1 MIVELAEAACKQ
13 LDELD
18 TLEIAKN
25 EASDINAT
33 LKELADVKS
42 KAIELSELCLL
53 LSDRLP
59 LREIQSVEIPKIL
72 KSVQDSHT
80 KFTRDRE
87 RRQVL
92 PLRDIATKL
101 QIQVQKIE
109 GLWRKYAEGLIN
121 PHFEMLELVRIL
133 PEVREHEAT
142 LNGLKSR
149 LQHYAAIM
157 PRTQAELIDFD
168 EKFTRLRTRLVNL
181 ENLHPEVKSFLRK
194 AYNHQATIADLTD
207 EVLRW
212 CRQGEHAKVFRID
225 FVS

>member
-1 MIVELAEAACKQ
+1 MIVELAKVACRQ

-18 TLEIAKN
+18 TLEVAKK

-42 KAIELSELCLL
+42 KAIELSELCFL
-53 LSDRLP
+53 LSSRLP
-59 LREIQSVEIPKIL
+59 LREIQSVEIPKIS

-92 PLRDIATKL
+92 PLRDIANKL

-109 GLWRKYAEGLIN
+109 GLWRNYAESLVN
-121 PHFEMLELVRIL
+121 PHFDLLELVRIL
-133 PEVREHEAT
+133 PEVREYEAT
-142 LNGLKSR
+142 LNGLKTR
-149 LQHYAAIM
+149 LQHHAAIL
-157 PRTQAELIDFD
+157 PRTPTELGDFD
-168 EKFTRLRTRLVNL
+168 EKFAQLRLRLANL

-207 EVLRW
+207 EVIRW
-212 CRQGEHAKVFRID
+212 CRQGEHAKVFRIG

>member
-1 MIVELAEAACKQ
+1 MIVKLAEAACRQ

-18 TLEIAKN
+18 ELEVAKKETN
-25 EASDINAT
+25 DINAT

-42 KAIELSELCLL
+42 KATQLNELCLL

-59 LREIQSVEIPKIL
+59 LSNIQSVEIPKIL

-80 KFTRDRE
+80 KFTRERE
-87 RRQVL
+87 RRQVQA
-92 PLRDIATKL
+92 LRDIGSRL
-101 QIQVQKIE
+101 QTQILKIE
-109 GLWRKYAEGLIN
+109 GLWRNYAESLVN
-121 PHFEMLELVRIL
+121 SHFNLLELVRIL

-142 LNGLKSR
+142 LNGLKAR
-149 LQHYAAIM
+149 LQHHAAIL
-157 PRTQAELIDFD
+157 PRAPAELGDFD
-168 EKFTRLRTRLVNL
+168 EKFAQLRLRLANL

-207 EVLRW
+207 EVIRW
-212 CRQGEHAKVFRID
+212 CRQGEHAKVFRIG

>member
-1 MIVELAEAACKQ
+1 MIVELAQAACRQ
-13 LDELD
+13 LDEMD
-18 TLEIAKN
+18 TLEIAKK

-33 LKELADVKS
+33 LKELADVKRT
-42 KAIELSELCLL
+42 AIELNELCLL
-53 LSDRLP
+53 LRDRLP
-59 LREIQSVEIPKIL
+59 LREIRSVEIPKIL
-72 KSVQDSHT
+72 NSVKDSHT
-80 KFTRDRE
+80 KFTHERE
-87 RRQVL
+87 RRQVRA
-92 PLRDIATKL
+92 LRDIANKV
-101 QIQVQKIE
+101 QMQVQKIE
-109 GLWRKYAEGLIN
+109 GLWRKYVEDRIN
-121 PHFEMLELVRIL
+121 PHFDLLELVRML

-181 ENLHPEVKSFLRK
+181 ETLHPEVKSFLRK

-207 EVLRW
+207 EVIGW
-212 CRQGEHAKVFRID
+212 CRQGEHANVFRIG

>member
-1 MIVELAEAACKQ
+1 MIVDLAEAACRQ

-18 TLEIAKN
+18 TLEIAKK

-33 LKELADVKS
+33 LKELADVKG

-53 LSDRLP
+53 LSGRLP
-59 LREIQSVEIPKIL
+59 LRDIHSIEIPKIL

-80 KFTRDRE
+80 KFTRDRV

-92 PLRDIATKL
+92 PLRDVANKL
-101 QIQVQKIE
+101 QMQVQKIE
-109 GLWRKYAEGLIN
+109 GLWRKYAESLVN
-121 PHFEMLELVRIL
+121 PHFDLLELVRIL

-149 LQHYAAIM
+149 LQHYAAVM

-194 AYNHQATIADLTD
+194 AYYHQATIADLTD
-207 EVLRW
+207 EVIRW
-212 CRQGEHAKVFRID
+212 CRQGEHAKVFRVD
-225 FVS
+225 FIS

>member
-121 PHFEMLELVRIL
+121 PHFKMLELVRIL

-149 LQHYAAIM
+149 LQHYASIM